1 MFFGCRWFNFVF
13 LVLVG
18 IVFFFVKGSCLL
30 VCRCF
35 NVLVICWFGF
45 IVFFFGLLLGLIVI
59 LVSGIYLS
67 RNNIFLIVFFFF
79 IFVLWLE
86 RFYLVFCRIE
96 IIIDGVLLLFLVIL
110 NIFYNR
116 IWIILRLML
125 KNFIYLR

>member
-1 MFFGCRWFNFVF
+1 MFFGCRCFNFVF

-18 IVFFFVKGSCLL
+18 LVFFFVKGSCLL

-86 RFYLVFCRIE
+86 RFYMEFCRIE